1 VLKNFGGRI
10 KLFRMRRL
18 IPNIL
23 TIGRGVLTVVF
34 LEMILYWLTIKEH
47 QTRFLDMAFI
57 VFLLAGLTDIV
68 DGPIARWL
76 NVTSRFGRLA
86 DPLFDKIL
94 VCGAFICF
102 AIVGQPKLFELSAG
116 RLAVIHWLVAAVLVL
131 REVYVTVL
139 RHIAEARGINFAAT
153 ISGKVKMFL
162 QSFAIGTVL
171 VVSAYFKAAIWQ
183 WFVVFVYAV
192 MLVATVVSGVTATRR
207 SSWQKLKTQSG

>member
-1 VLKNFGGRI
+1 MLKW
-10 KLFRMRRL
+10 

-23 TIGRGVLTVVF
+23 TFGRGVLTVVF
-34 LEMILYWLTIKEH
+34 LAMLLYWPAVREH
-47 QTRFLDMAFI
+47 QSRFVDTAFV
-57 VFLLAGLTDIV
+57 VFLIAGLTDIV

-76 NVTSRFGRLA
+76 GVASRFGRLA

-102 AIVGQPKLFELSAG
+102 AIIGKPELFDLSAG
-116 RLAVIHWLVAAVLVL
+116 QLAMIQWTVAAVLIL
-131 REVYVTVL
+131 REVYVTVI

-171 VVSAYFKAAIWQ
+171 VAEVHFKGRLFEWII
-183 WFVVFVYAV
+183 VFVYIV
-192 MLVATVVSGVTATRR
+192 MITSTVISGVTATRR
-207 SSWQKLKTQSG
+207 KGWQELRGLKPSITSRTS